1 MSEEATAIKK
11 QAGDPQRQS
20 GGCIQSL
27 LQVAQID
34 TEGGRNQTH
43 FQPLGKLFG
52 HPKCHVNELIS
63 AQEIS
68 VCDDDSVEPS
78 CECLGSRLALQLA
91 GSGLI
96 SRRERARERAGD
108 WQRVT
113 HRHSGSKNRVTDRM
127 GRKFGPVR
135 EQSNAVV
142 CGGLIGEM
150 M

>member
-78 CECLGSRLALQLA
+78 CECLGSRLCSWPDQDSFHAA
-91 GSGLI
+91 SERE
-96 SRRERARERAGD
+96 SRRLAKKHTQTLR
-108 WQRVT
+108 Q
-113 HRHSGSKNRVTDRM
+113 
-127 GRKFGPVR
+127 
-135 EQSNAVV
+135 
-142 CGGLIGEM
+142 
-150 M
+150 

>member
-27 LQVAQID
+27 LQAAQID
-34 TEGGRNQTH
+34 TRGVEI
-43 FQPLGKLFG
+43 LGKLFA

-96 SRRERARERAGD
+96 SRRERAREQEIGKES
-108 WQRVT
+108 
-113 HRHSGSKNRVTDRM
+113 HTDTQAVRTESRIGWGGNL
-127 GRKFGPVR
+127 GR
-135 EQSNAVV
+135 
-142 CGGLIGEM
+142 
-150 M
+150 